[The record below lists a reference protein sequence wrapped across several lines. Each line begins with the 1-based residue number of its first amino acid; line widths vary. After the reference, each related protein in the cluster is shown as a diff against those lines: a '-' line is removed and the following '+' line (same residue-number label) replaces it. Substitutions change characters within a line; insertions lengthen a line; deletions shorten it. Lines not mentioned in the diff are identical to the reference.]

1 MDGSF
6 RVRRY
11 RLHYI
16 GIPLSAR
23 TATAPGSVTEH
34 VFIAVIVMISQRL
47 SLRRVI
53 SNHSKVILNQIENLC
68 KLIFGPN
75 EHEFYRFRTM
85 RDICLA
91 LDKSIESR
99 TTIPRFLQI

>member
-1 MDGSF
+1 
-6 RVRRY
+6 
-11 RLHYI
+11 
-16 GIPLSAR
+16 
-23 TATAPGSVTEH
+23 
-34 VFIAVIVMISQRL
+34 MISQRL

-68 KLIFGPN
+68 KLILGPN
-75 EHEFYRFRTM
+75 KHEFYRFQTM

-99 TTIPRFLQI
+99 TTIPSFLQI